1 MAQGSSASLEQRF
14 IQRRDDN
21 TVPLIQGQGT
31 ASAAV
36 ASEPLEHTG
45 PKEMLLLSTHGVRCT
60 RTEEKGDPGLFLII
74 LFYSRVCSQC
84 PFLNHYFVQPWDQ
97 HSKQIL

>member
-14 IQRRDDN
+14 IQHRDYN

-36 ASEPLEHTG
+36 ASEPLEHTD
-45 PKEMLLLSTHGVRCT
+45 PQAMLLLPTRCV
-60 RTEEKGDPGLFLII
+60 
-74 LFYSRVCSQC
+74 SA
-84 PFLNHYFVQPWDQ
+84 H
-97 HSKQIL
+97 KQRERRP

>member
-14 IQRRDDN
+14 IQHRDYN

-36 ASEPLEHTG
+36 ASEPLEHTD
-45 PKEMLLLSTHGVRCT
+45 PQAMLLLPTRCVSAHKQ
-60 RTEEKGDPGLFLII
+60 REKETLIYFSSSSFTLMFVPKVLF
-74 LFYSRVCSQC
+74 
-84 PFLNHYFVQPWDQ
+84 
-97 HSKQIL
+97 

>member
-14 IQRRDDN
+14 IQRRDGN

-45 PKEMLLLSTHGVRCT
+45 PKEMLLLSTHCVRCT
-60 RTEEKGDPGLFLII
+60 RTEEKGDLGLFLII
-74 LFYSRVCSQC
+74 LFYSSPLHKICIDQT
-84 PFLNHYFVQPWDQ
+84 HVQV
-97 HSKQIL
+97 SNNKSNIL